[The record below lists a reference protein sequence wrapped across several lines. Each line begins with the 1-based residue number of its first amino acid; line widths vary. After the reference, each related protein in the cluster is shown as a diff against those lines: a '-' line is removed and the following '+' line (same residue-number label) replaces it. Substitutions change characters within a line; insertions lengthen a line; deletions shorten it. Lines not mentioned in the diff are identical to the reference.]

1 MRKRRTPPTA
11 QLPLLRLLTPA
22 ILQRM
27 RAQRFRATVAAAQ
40 ANPDDLTPEMREVLA
55 REIAIREARAYR
67 RGRRVPRA

>member
-1 MRKRRTPPTA
+1 MSKPPVA
-11 QLPLLRLLTPA
+11 QMPLLQLLTPA
-22 ILQRM
+22 VLQRM
-27 RAQRFRATVAAAQ
+27 RDRRFRAVVAAAQ